1 MKMQFEVSHSLRV
14 RPGGTK
20 SFVSMSILLLVACAA
35 FVPCAPVVAAENG
48 RVQAAPAGDERP
60 ADRRR
65 WWLNIWAH
73 FHAGNLL
80 YHLDG
85 YAVRRSNLAMG
96 VARPTSEFHL
106 CVVDRCGVGAAQR
119 EMTGGGA
126 RK

>member
-35 FVPCAPVVAAENG
+35 FIPSAPVVAAENG

-73 FHAGNLL
+73 SMQETCFITWMDTQFGGQVWQWVLPAQQVNSI
-80 YHLDG
+80 YVWWIV
-85 YAVRRSNLAMG
+85 AVWEQPNG
-96 VARPTSEFHL
+96 
-106 CVVDRCGVGAAQR
+106 
-119 EMTGGGA
+119 
-126 RK
+126 K